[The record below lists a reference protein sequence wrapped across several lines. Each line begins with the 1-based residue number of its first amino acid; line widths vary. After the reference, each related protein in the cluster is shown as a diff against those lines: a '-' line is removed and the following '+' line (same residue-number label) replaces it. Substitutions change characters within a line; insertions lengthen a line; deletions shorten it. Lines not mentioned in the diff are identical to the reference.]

1 MRGLAEAPVDA
12 LAEQLHR
19 ARLTREPI
27 TPVTD
32 RIAGFSEGDA
42 YLVQASGIGLRLGEG
57 EALVGAKLGFT
68 SRAMRAAMGVDR
80 PNFGWLTD
88 AMIIGDGQ
96 APLGSLIHPKV
107 EPEIALVLGEELQ
120 APVGTA
126 DVLAAVRWVAP
137 ALEIVDSRYTDFRFR
152 SLDNIADNSS
162 AAMVALGSPVPA
174 RGIDLAR
181 VGVVVSV
188 NGRMRFT
195 AAGAAAFDHP
205 GAAAAWMINACRRAL
220 PRGSVIIT
228 GGLTSPVDLTTG
240 TTVLAEFD
248 RLGTVT
254 LSCQVNS

>member
-1 MRGLAEAPVDA
+1 MRGLTEARVNA
-12 LAEQLHR
+12 LAEELHR
-19 ARLTREPI
+19 ARLTRTPI
-27 TPVTD
+27 SPLTGRHAD
-32 RIAGFSEGDA
+32 FSESDA
-42 YLVQASGIGLRLGEG
+42 YQVQQLGIRLRIRDG

-96 APLGSLIHPKV
+96 APLDALIHPKV
-107 EPEIALVLGEELQ
+107 EPEIALVLGEELK

-126 DVLAAVRWVAP
+126 EVLAAVRWAVP
-137 ALEIVDSRYTDFRFR
+137 ALEIVDSRYEDFRFR
-152 SLDNIADNSS
+152 SNDNIADNSS
-162 AAMVALGSPVPA
+162 AAMVALGSPAPV
-174 RGIDLAR
+174 RGVDLAR

-205 GAAAAWMINACRRAL
+205 GAAAAWMINTCGKTL
-220 PRGSVIIT
+220 PEGSVIIT
-228 GGLTSPVDLTTG
+228 GGLTSPVDLAPGTG
-240 TTVLAEFD
+240 VVAEFD

-254 LSCQVNS
+254 LTC

>member
-1 MRGLAEAPVDA
+1 MRGLAEARVDA

-19 ARLTREPI
+19 ARLARAPI

-32 RIAGFSEGDA
+32 RHPNFSESDA
-42 YLVQASGIGLRLGEG
+42 YRVQAQGISLRAVDG

-88 AMIIGDGQ
+88 AMIIGDGR
-96 APLGSLIHPKV
+96 APLASLIHPKV
-107 EPEIALVLGEELQ
+107 EPEIALMLGEDLN

-126 DVLAAVRWVAP
+126 DVLAAVRWAVP
-137 ALEIVDSRYTDFRFR
+137 ALEVVDSRYEDFRFR
-152 SLDNIADNSS
+152 SNDNIADNSS
-162 AAMVALGSPVPA
+162 AAMVALGSPVPF

-188 NGRMRFT
+188 NGEMLFT

-205 GAAAAWMINACRRAL
+205 GAAAAWMINTCGKTL
-220 PRGSVIIT
+220 PEGSVIIT
-228 GGLTSPVDLTTG
+228 GGLTAPVNLTPGTG
-240 TTVLAEFD
+240 VIAEFD
-248 RLGTVT
+248 RLGTIT
-254 LSCQVNS
+254 LAC